1 MESTANMLTTQN
13 NEQKNNTYVNN
24 LKNKGFYFLET
35 LFYQNGW
42 HLIKNE
48 INWICFTK
56 PGFET
61 EYFEI
66 KIDSDKIFV
75 SIPIKNSI
83 FQYRTSFKDYY
94 TANEY
99 IENRLNEFII

>member
-1 MESTANMLTTQN
+1 MDTTSNMLTTQQ
-13 NEQKNNTYVNN
+13 NEMYCESVNK

-48 INWICFTK
+48 LNWICFTK

-66 KIDSDKIFV
+66 KIETNKIFV
-75 SIPIKNSI
+75 SIPIKNSK
-83 FQYRTSFKDYY
+83 FQFRTSFKDYY
-94 TANEY
+94 SANDY
-99 IENRLNEFII
+99 IETRFNEFII